1 MRMMLPTLRE
11 RRSVDRH
18 LRTFFTTH
26 DRLEF
31 RRAMVMICRFYGLRV
46 PIVEWFE
53 YLDWG
58 KGAGRTYEN
67 GKIHLLH
74 PESWKRGRKYNSM
87 KQWIHTVHHEMG
99 HYLFWTD
106 AERKADLFAANMMD
120 GVPSEGGERVRKPP
134 LRMRLTGTRRSV
146 GRRRAQT

>member
-1 MRMMLPTLRE
+1 MRMMLPTFRD

-26 DRLEF
+26 DAADF
-31 RRAMVMICRFYGLRV
+31 RRAIALICRFYGIRAPV
-46 PIVEWFE
+46 VEWFE

-120 GVPSEGGERVRKPP
+120 GVPSEGAERLRKLPLRVR
-134 LRMRLTGTRRSV
+134 MTGTRRSV
-146 GRRRAQT
+146 GRRRAQA

>member
-1 MRMMLPTLRE
+1 MRMILPTLRD
-11 RRSVDRH
+11 RRSVDRS
-18 LRTFFTTH
+18 LRAFFTTY
-26 DRLEF
+26 DLADF
-31 RRAMVMICRFYGLRV
+31 RRAITTICRFYALKPPV
-46 PIVEWFE
+46 VEWFE

-106 AERKADLFAANMMD
+106 AERKADLFAANMMS
-120 GVPSEGGERVRKPP
+120 GVPSEAGARLRRPVMRVR
-134 LRMRLTGTRRSV
+134 MTGTRRSV
-146 GRRRAQT
+146 GRKRAQQ